1 MIREEVKNGNER
13 RKKKDR
19 MKSRNEKKERE
30 KKKNEI
36 TRREKDE
43 EHQRKRNKGE
53 KLCALTEATS
63 IVKKEQCGG
72 RSRCG

>member
-1 MIREEVKNGNER
+1 
-13 RKKKDR
+13 

-53 KLCALTEATS
+53 KLCSNRGDQHCEEGAMRWE
-63 IVKKEQCGG
+63 VKMWVKI
-72 RSRCG
+72 RMDDNKKK

>member
-1 MIREEVKNGNER
+1 
-13 RKKKDR
+13 

-53 KLCALTEATS
+53 KLCSNRSDS